1 MVKTTGK
8 PIWLTLFL
16 SISLIAIAAI
26 AHPKTAEAVS
36 ERMKNMISGKFKSAD
51 KNTDGG
57 LSPAEAKAGGM
68 PKKLLQNFDV
78 IDTNKDGMITESE
91 LFAAF
96 DNGVIKR

>member
-51 KNTDGG
+51 K
-57 LSPAEAKAGGM
+57 
-68 PKKLLQNFDV
+68 KLLQNFDV

>member
-1 MVKTTGK
+1 
-8 PIWLTLFL
+8 
-16 SISLIAIAAI
+16 
-26 AHPKTAEAVS
+26 
-36 ERMKNMISGKFKSAD
+36 
-51 KNTDGG
+51 
-57 LSPAEAKAGGM
+57 M